1 MSTGA
6 PTGSS
11 IERPV
16 SKRSLRWRVIDIVVA
31 AVLAVAVGVVF
42 KLWDVAYEPIGA
54 GLGLLLPGSQ
64 ALVGG
69 VWLLAGPLVAIV
81 VRKPGAALFGEIVAA
96 SVEAMLG
103 TQWGWGTL
111 LSGLVQGIGA
121 EIVLA
126 LFLYRVWKLPV
137 VMLAGAATGLALGL
151 NDAFRYY
158 AGATAAFQATY
169 VICAIVSGVVISG
182 IGSWLLVR
190 ALARTGVLSSFAAG
204 REHGRRP
211 RASVA

>member
-6 PTGSS
+6 PTETS

-16 SKRSLRWRVIDIVVA
+16 SKRSLSWRVVDIVVA

-42 KLWDVAYEPIGA
+42 KLWDFAYEPIGA
-54 GLGLLLPGSQ
+54 GLGLVLPGSQ

-111 LSGLVQGIGA
+111 LSGLVQGVGA

-158 AGATAAFQATY
+158 AGATASFQVTY
-169 VICAIVSGVVISG
+169 VICAIISGVVVSG

-211 RASVA
+211 RSSAA

>member
-6 PTGSS
+6 PTTTST
-11 IERPV
+11 ERPV
-16 SKRSLRWRVIDIVVA
+16 VKRSLRWRVVDIVVA

-54 GLGLLLPGSQ
+54 GLGLVLPGSQ

-111 LSGLVQGIGA
+111 VSGLVQGIGA

-158 AGATAAFQATY
+158 AGATAAFQVTY
-169 VICAIVSGVVISG
+169 VICAIISGVVISG
-182 IGSWLLVR
+182 LGSWLLVR

-211 RASVA
+211 RASAA

>member
-1 MSTGA
+1 MQ
-6 PTGSS
+6 
-11 IERPV
+11 
-16 SKRSLRWRVIDIVVA
+16 
-31 AVLAVAVGVVF
+31 GV
-42 KLWDVAYEPIGA
+42 
-54 GLGLLLPGSQ
+54 
-64 ALVGG
+64 
-69 VWLLAGPLVAIV
+69 
-81 VRKPGAALFGEIVAA
+81 
-96 SVEAMLG
+96 
-103 TQWGWGTL
+103 
-111 LSGLVQGIGA
+111 GA

-158 AGATAAFQATY
+158 AGATASFQVTY
-169 VICAIVSGVVISG
+169 VICAIISGVVVSG

-211 RASVA
+211 RSSAA